1 MLNSQKQNVDED
13 KKKEISQFVKE
24 QDNAKKKGL

>member
-13 KKKEISQFVKE
+13 KKKEIGQFVKE